1 MPVNLLKL
9 PFLVSGFVVTELD
22 YQELFL
28 LSKCSHRTYCL
39 VEKARIT
46 VPKIN
51 FQFEKCD
58 GYDTILVKAG
68 TDKGRF
74 YITSVKHVSELDLEG
89 VANVNPGLESTI
101 ETWYEEEQ
109 SRYRNV
115 TRFRHRIKRTSE
127 PMAVQKSVQDHINSI
142 FHYTGPYKL
151 LLSMECEG
159 PLPNIK
165 NVKYLTIMDDAVDT
179 QILTNVLEK
188 YPDIRT
194 LAVFSDIIGDI
205 PNDSPL
211 FQVQSLSVKPRCGPD
226 FFHNFVGRNL
236 WLICVTFTEQDI
248 IQFLHKWIANEAYHN
263 LETAII
269 RAEPT
274 FRINENLI
282 LESIEFE
289 EYDSEEPEKRP
300 KSYVVDDAPS
310 PKPRHPDL
318 GHPDPGH
325 PNPDHPDPG
334 NPNPGHP
341 DPGHPDPGCPDLGH
355 PDPGH
360 PDPGHLDPNYPDPG
374 HPDPGHPDP
383 GYPDLGH
390 PDPGHPDPGPPDPGH
405 PEPRHPD
412 PGHPNPDHPDPG
424 HPNPGYPDLCHPDPG
439 HPNPGHPDPGHPD
452 PGYPDPGHPDPG
464 HPDPGHAD
472 PGHPDPGPTQDLEP
486 RTQIPE
492 TRAQD
497 SRITCSGAQRR

>member
-28 LSKCSHRTYCL
+28 LSKCSRRTYYL

-58 GYDTILVKAG
+58 GYDTIVVKAG

-74 YITSVKHVSELDLEG
+74 YITSVKHVSELDLEE
-89 VANVNPGLESTI
+89 VRNVEPGLDSETDKNI

-127 PMAVQKSVQDHINSI
+127 PMAVQKETQDYINSI
-142 FHYTGPYKL
+142 FHYSGTHNL
-151 LLSMECEG
+151 DISMECEG

-194 LAVFSDIIGDI
+194 LAVFSEIIGDI

-211 FQVQSLSVKPRCGPD
+211 FQVQSLSVKPRCGPH
-226 FFHNFVGRNL
+226 FFHNFTGRNL
-236 WLICVTFTEQDI
+236 WLICVTLTEQDI

-274 FRINENLI
+274 FRINQNLI
-282 LESIEFE
+282 RESIEFE

-300 KSYVVDDAPS
+300 KSYISVDAPFFYYPS
-310 PKPRHPDL
+310 PRAREAYPLRNDEYVEIKRNTDGKRAFL
-318 GHPDPGH
+318 AIYPGAVRFLV
-325 PNPDHPDPG
+325 PKD
-334 NPNPGHP
+334 
-341 DPGHPDPGCPDLGH
+341 
-355 PDPGH
+355 
-360 PDPGHLDPNYPDPG
+360 
-374 HPDPGHPDP
+374 
-383 GYPDLGH
+383 
-390 PDPGHPDPGPPDPGH
+390 
-405 PEPRHPD
+405 
-412 PGHPNPDHPDPG
+412 
-424 HPNPGYPDLCHPDPG
+424 
-439 HPNPGHPDPGHPD
+439 
-452 PGYPDPGHPDPG
+452 
-464 HPDPGHAD
+464 
-472 PGHPDPGPTQDLEP
+472 
-486 RTQIPE
+486 
-492 TRAQD
+492 
-497 SRITCSGAQRR
+497 